1 MPRLLALLRSPY
13 FLMVLPPLFWAGNA
27 IVGRAVVGEIPPIAL
42 SFWRWSLGLAILLP
56 FGLPR
61 LLPEMGIVRRRWP
74 LLVALAVTSVSAYN
88 SFLYVAVQ
96 TTTAINATLVGT
108 SLPVVTMLLSWLWL
122 GERGSWR
129 QTAGMAVSLGGVVLV
144 IAQGDPAGLLA
155 LEGRPGDLWM
165 LAATVCWAVYS
176 VLLRRHPPGMD
187 PIALLTALIAI
198 GLVFITPFYLYELA
212 TGPGFAVTPRS
223 LAVLGYVATFPS
235 LLAYYFWNRGV
246 AVLGAGLTSQY
257 TYLVPVFAAGLAT
270 VLLGEEFRWFHA
282 AGLLLIFSGIWWAGR
297 R

>member
-27 IVGRAVVGEIPPIAL
+27 IVGRAAVGEIPPIAL
-42 SFWRWSLGLAILLP
+42 SFWRWSLGLVILLP

-122 GERGSWR
+122 GERSSLR
-129 QTAGMAVSLGGVVLV
+129 QAAGMAVSLGGVVLV

-198 GLVFITPFYLYELA
+198 GLVFITPFYLFELA
-212 TGPGFAVTPRS
+212 TGQGFAVTPRS

-270 VLLGEEFRWFHA
+270 MLLGEEFRWFHA